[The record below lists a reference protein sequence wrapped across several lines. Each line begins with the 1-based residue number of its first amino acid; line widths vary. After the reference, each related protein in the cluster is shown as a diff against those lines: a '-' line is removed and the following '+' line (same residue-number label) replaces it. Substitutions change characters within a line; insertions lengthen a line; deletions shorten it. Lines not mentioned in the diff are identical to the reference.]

1 VDNYYRT
8 LKIEPAASEVEIK
21 KAILN
26 AQRFWN
32 PRVNHSDL
40 ARRQEA
46 ERMVKLLAEAEQ
58 ILLNAP
64 RKQQYDMALQTAPAE
79 KPQVQE
85 TQNAEV
91 QDWINE
97 GRRFLGSG
105 DIPSALFAATR
116 ATQVDGMS
124 SEAWALSAQAKFRWG
139 QIPDAIYEYKR
150 AINLLPNEAKYYFD
164 LGSVYEAVEDW
175 PSALQQF
182 QWAARIEPM
191 TTMYRASVG
200 EMFWHLDRYV
210 EAITT
215 LKQCL
220 SEAPE
225 NRIYR
230 ELLALA
236 YCFGSYEHW
245 TQVPAHNPIGL
256 PEGQYATTRLQV
268 DEALASVQIAQELHV
283 QTPDVQNLVQS
294 IHTNIQS
301 MLKRHFHGNWFAAGL
316 ATFIGLLSF
325 AGSPFL
331 GLLYL
336 VCAVGYAVSCFI
348 PQYLINRRIIAGQ
361 SLRPTNFLASVFLEG
376 GVGCTGIIIGL
387 VIILLTLPVL
397 TVVNILRNWVLA
409 PQPTATERQRQA
421 MMPRAQPGPRPE
433 VVINQQ
439 QRS

>member
-8 LKIEPAASEVEIK
+8 LKIEPAASEAQIK
-21 KAILN
+21 KAILT

-58 ILLNAP
+58 VLLNPA
-64 RKQQYDMALQTAPAE
+64 RKQQYDLALQQAPAE
-79 KPQVQE
+79 RPQVND
-85 TQNAEV
+85 TQNAES

-97 GRRFLGSG
+97 GRRFLSSG

-116 ATQVDGMS
+116 ATQVDGMNP
-124 SEAWALSAQAKFRWG
+124 EAWALSAQAKFRWG
-139 QIPDAIYEYKR
+139 QIPDSIYEYKR
-150 AINLLPNEAKYYFD
+150 AINLVPNEAKYYFD

-191 TTMYRASVG
+191 TTMYRASAG
-200 EMFWHLDRYV
+200 EMFWHMDRYA

-215 LKQCL
+215 LQQCL

-245 TQVPAHNPIGL
+245 THVPANNPIGL

-268 DEALASVQIAQELHV
+268 EEALASVQKAQQLQV

-294 IHTNIQS
+294 IHANIEG
-301 MLKRHFHGNWFAAGL
+301 MLKRRFHGNWFAAGL
-316 ATFIGLLSF
+316 AILVGLVSL
-325 AGSPFL
+325 GSPFL

-336 VCAVGYAVSCFI
+336 VCGAGYVVSCFI

-361 SLRPTNFLASVFLEG
+361 SLHPTNFLASVFLEG
-376 GVGCTGIIIGL
+376 GVGCTGMIIGL

-397 TVVNILRNWVLA
+397 TVVNFLRNWVLA
-409 PQPTATERQRQA
+409 PQPTAAERQRLA
-421 MMPRAQPGPRPE
+421 MIPPSQPQPRPE

-439 QRS
+439 QQG